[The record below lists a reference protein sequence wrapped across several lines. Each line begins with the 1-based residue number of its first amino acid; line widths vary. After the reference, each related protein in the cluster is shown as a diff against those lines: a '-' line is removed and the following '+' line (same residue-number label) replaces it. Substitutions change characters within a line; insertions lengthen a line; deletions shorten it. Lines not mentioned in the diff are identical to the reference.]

1 MQMSKIEDKIQ
12 NKKIQDKLI
21 YIFKLIII
29 IFLIGIVAAVG
40 GLISVG
46 ESLNLYHN
54 TFYENTVAEL
64 KLSKIVQNDLVNLLD
79 ACAAEDEGYR
89 QTVLAEARD
98 EAEAAKEQLEFLKQN
113 YSGKEA
119 LSQIEAKLSELE
131 TEREEMIT
139 LLEQGDSASAV
150 ELLSGSYKPIM
161 EEVLSLLDDIDADV
175 QKRADNAYHIAG
187 AWKNGAVILLVV
199 AAGLGIYM
207 TLRLAKLFSKAMV
220 KPVLELRDAAD
231 SISKGEL
238 AIDVA
243 YTAEDE
249 IGDLAN
255 AFRVT
260 IDTLDKII
268 GDLNHIVEEFAKG
281 NFDVRSECTEAY
293 VGEFQTLFRGL
304 VRMVESVSDVLGN
317 IQESSDQVAAGSEQ
331 LAQSAQDL
339 AEGASE
345 QASAVEEL
353 LATVEEVTDQVT
365 ENTKSTDQ
373 VHDRAKVVG
382 EEAENSRRQ
391 MSELT
396 VAMQRISETTDEIE
410 KVILDIESIAQ
421 QTNLLSLNASIEAA
435 RAGEAGKGFAV
446 VADQIRKLAEE
457 SSTSAAASKEMLL
470 NCKKEVEA
478 GNTTTAETA
487 TVLNRMID
495 ELDGII
501 LEVANIRSSSD
512 RQVVSIKEMEK
523 GVEQINSVIQNNSAA
538 SEETSATSQELSASA
553 ENLDSQVRR
562 FQLRSK

>member
-1 MQMSKIEDKIQ
+1 MSKTAEKIK
-12 NKKIQDKLI
+12 NKKIHGKLT

-29 IFLIGIVAAVG
+29 VFLVGIVAAVG
-40 GLISVG
+40 GVISVG
-46 ESLNLYHN
+46 SSLNRYHN
-54 TFYENTVAEL
+54 TFYENAVAEL
-64 KLSKIVQNDLVNLLD
+64 KLYEAVQNDLVNLLD
-79 ACAAEDEGYR
+79 ACATEDESYR
-89 QTVLAEARD
+89 QTVLTEAAE
-98 EAEAAKEQLEFLKQN
+98 EAEAAKTQLAFLKEN
-113 YSGKEA
+113 YSGEGA
-119 LSQIEAKLSELE
+119 VAQIETKLSELE
-131 TEREEMIT
+131 TQREEVIGLIESGDRIAAVS
-139 LLEQGDSASAV
+139 LLN
-150 ELLSGSYKPIM
+150 GSYKPLM
-161 EEVLSLLDDIDADV
+161 EEVLSLLDGIDENV
-175 QKRADNAYHIAG
+175 QQRADNAYRIAN
-187 AWKNGAVILLVV
+187 AWKNGAVILVIIV
-199 AAGLGIYM
+199 AGLGIWM
-207 TLRLAKLFSKAMV
+207 TLRLEKLLAKTMV
-220 KPVLELRDAAD
+220 DPVLELRDAAD
-231 SISKGEL
+231 CISKGEL
-238 AIDVA
+238 SIEVG

-255 AFRVT
+255 AFRIT
-260 IDTLDKII
+260 ISTLERII

-293 VGEFQTLFRGL
+293 VGEFQTLFQGL
-304 VRMVESVSDVLGN
+304 VRMVESVSEVLKN

-339 AEGASE
+339 AEGATE

-353 LATVEEVTDQVT
+353 LATVEEVTEQVS
-365 ENTKSTDQ
+365 ENTRSTDQ

-391 MSELT
+391 MNELT

-410 KVILDIESIAQ
+410 KVIMDIESIAQ

-435 RAGEAGKGFAV
+435 RAGEAGRGFAV

-457 SSTSAAASKEMLL
+457 SSTSAATSKEMLM
-470 NCKKEVEA
+470 NCKNEVEA
-478 GNTTTAETA
+478 GNTATAETA

-512 RQVVSIKEMEK
+512 RQVVSIREMEK

-553 ENLDSQVRR
+553 ENLDEQVRK
-562 FQLRSK
+562 FKLRGN